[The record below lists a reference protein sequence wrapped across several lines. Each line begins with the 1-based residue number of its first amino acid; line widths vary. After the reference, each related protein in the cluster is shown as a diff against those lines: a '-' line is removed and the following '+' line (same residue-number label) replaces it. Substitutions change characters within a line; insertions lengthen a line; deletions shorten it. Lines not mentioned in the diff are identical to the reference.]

1 MHKIAFFDTKP
12 YDRSAFEKAAASDDF
27 NIKFFEFKLNEDT
40 AVMAKSCDGVIVFVN
55 DIINARVID
64 ILRENG
70 CNIIALRCAGFNNID
85 IGYAKE
91 KIAVARV
98 PMYSPYAIAE
108 HTIGL
113 LLCVNRKIH
122 RAYFRTRSNNFTLN
136 GLTGVDL
143 HGKTIGVIGTGKIGQ
158 TFINVCSGFDMKI
171 LAYDPFP
178 SNIAAEYVSLDELF
192 SRSDFIS
199 IHCPLNKDTYHI
211 INSDTLS
218 KMRDGVII
226 INTSRGALID
236 TNALI
241 EALRSG
247 KVGGAGLDVY
257 EEESDLFFEDF
268 SEKIVQDEDLT
279 FLLSMPNVLITSHQ
293 AFLTEEALTQ
303 IARVTIDNLSAFFSG
318 DLKSQQANFLSDFR
332 SLRP

>member
-12 YDRSAFEKAAASDDF
+12 YDRSAFENAAAADDF
-27 NIKFFEFKLNEDT
+27 KFKFFEFKLNEDT
-40 AVMAKSCDGVIVFVN
+40 AIMAKGCDGVVVFVN
-55 DIINARVID
+55 DIINSRVID
-64 ILRENG
+64 ILCENG
-70 CNIIALRCAGFNNID
+70 CKIIALRCAGFNNVD
-85 IGYAKE
+85 LNYAKG

-108 HTIGL
+108 HTMAL

-158 TFINVCSGFDMKI
+158 TFIRVCSGFDMKV
-171 LAYDPFP
+171 LAYDPYP
-178 SNIAAEYVSLDELF
+178 SDIGAEYVSLDELCAK
-192 SRSDFIS
+192 SDFIS

-236 TNALI
+236 TDALI

-257 EEESDLFFEDF
+257 EEESDLFFEDY
-268 SEKIVQDEDLT
+268 SEKIVQDEDIT

-303 IARVTIDNLSAFFSG
+303 IARVTIDNLSSFFAGGTKTQES
-318 DLKSQQANFLSDFR
+318 NFLSV
-332 SLRP
+332 L

>member
-1 MHKIAFFDTKP
+1 MHTIAFYDTKT
-12 YDRSAFEKAAASDDF
+12 YDREAFEKTALND
-27 NIKFFEFKLNEDT
+27 KFRFKYFDFKLNEDT
-40 AVMAKSCDGVIVFVN
+40 AIMAKDCDGVIVFVN
-55 DIINARVID
+55 DIINSKVID
-64 ILRENG
+64 ILVKNG
-70 CNIIALRCAGFNNID
+70 CKIIALRCAGFNNVD
-85 IGYAKE
+85 INYAKE

-108 HTIGL
+108 HTMGL

-122 RAYFRTRSNNFTLN
+122 RAYFRTRSNNFTLG

-143 HGKTIGVIGTGKIGQ
+143 YGKTIGVIGTGKIGQ
-158 TFINVCSGFDMKI
+158 VFLNLCSGFNMKAI
-171 LAYDPFP
+171 AYDPFP
-178 SNIAAEYVSLDELF
+178 SNISAEYVSLDELCR
-192 SRSDFIS
+192 RSDFIS
-199 IHCPLNKDTYHI
+199 LHCPLNKETYHI

-236 TNALI
+236 TDALI
-241 EALRSG
+241 DGLRSG

-268 SEKIVQDEDLT
+268 SEKIVQDEDLA

-303 IARVTIDNLSAFFSG
+303 IAKVTTDNLYAFFSG
-318 DLKSQQANFLSDFR
+318 NIKPYQHNFLSG
-332 SLRP
+332 L

>member
-1 MHKIAFFDTKP
+1 MHTIAFYDTKT
-12 YDRSAFEKAAASDDF
+12 YDRAAFEQAALKDQFRFKYFD
-27 NIKFFEFKLNEDT
+27 FKLNEDT
-40 AVMAKSCDGVIVFVN
+40 AIMAKDCDGVVAFVN
-55 DIINARVID
+55 DIINSKVID
-64 ILRENG
+64 ILSKTG
-70 CNIIALRCAGFNNID
+70 CKIIALRCAGFNNVD
-85 IGYAKE
+85 INYAKG

-108 HTIGL
+108 HTMGL

-122 RAYFRTRSNNFTLN
+122 RAYFRTRSNNFTLS

-143 HGKTIGVIGTGKIGQ
+143 YGKTIGIIGTGKIGQ
-158 TFINVCSGFDMKI
+158 VFINLCSGFNMKV
-171 LAYDPFP
+171 LAYDPYP
-178 SNIAAEYVSLDELF
+178 SNIAAEYVSLDDLC

-199 IHCPLNKDTYHI
+199 LHCPLNKETYHI

-236 TNALI
+236 TDALI
-241 EALRSG
+241 DALRSG

-268 SEKIVQDEDLT
+268 SEKIVQDEDLA

-303 IARVTIDNLSAFFSG
+303 IAKVTTDNLYAFFSG
-318 DLKSQQANFLSDFR
+318 NTKPYQHNFLS
-332 SLRP
+332 SGLSGL